1 MQLSTKEK
9 MVAGAADL
17 ISRRGVRATSLR
29 DVVEH
34 TGTPRGS
41 LAHHFPGGKQQMLEE
56 ALRFATESVA
66 APLEALMAEKGAVGG
81 LHAFGAWWKRIL
93 EASGFEA
100 GCPVL
105 AVAIEPDSG
114 GSDLA
119 EEGADGQPA
128 LHTLATQA
136 FERWQSILAKGLTQN
151 GVPKDRALRLAVLT
165 VASIEGTVAM
175 CRAAKSTAPL
185 DDVLRELGALFQSA
199 AR

>member
-1 MQLSTKEK
+1 
-9 MVAGAADL
+9 MVAGAVDL
-17 ISRRGVRATSLR
+17 LSRRGVRATSLR

-41 LAHHFPGGKQQMLEE
+41 LAHHFPGGKRQMLEE

-66 APLEALMAEKGAVGG
+66 APLEALVAAKGPVGG

-105 AVAIEPDSG
+105 AAAIEPDSG
-114 GSDLA
+114 SSGQVEAD
-119 EEGADGQPA
+119 EGPA
-128 LHTLATQA
+128 LHVLATQA
-136 FERWQSILAKGLTQN
+136 FERWQDILAKGLVQA
-151 GVPKDRALRLAVLT
+151 GVPAGRARRLAVLT
-165 VASIEGTVAM
+165 VASVEGTVAM

-185 DDVLRELGALFQSA
+185 DDVLHELVALFESVIHRA
-199 AR
+199 